1 MAAGGGGSLAE
12 QLASALPHMRG
23 ARRTVLPA
31 CRIRMRI
38 PADDLDG
45 AFGEAR
51 DEVLRWMQDR
61 AGRRLP
67 AEAWRGEGFELA
79 GAAPLRVEA
88 APARDAGRWT
98 ARLDEADGDVPDRL
112 WATEA
117 EIARDGEAISV
128 HVRLGC
134 AARGESP
141 SAPSVPGLVRRIAD
155 RFDVAVDGRPVGA
168 GPWLVDTPERAEKL
182 LALLCDPERERD
194 VLTIATHDLDD
205 DPSTALV
212 SPQSV
217 FERTLGAAHVAVV
230 TMSATFALTDRVGKE
245 LSVFRQAVRTYKPG
259 FDPWRAEPRD
269 HPLAVG
275 TRISAWAGG
284 SEAFEDFLVAT
295 CLRATVGAVDRE
307 EHPPFPFA
315 ARRTAPEPP
324 RTPVPPATPSG
335 DERLD
340 ALRRENEE
348 LGAETLRLAEALGK
362 AEKERNA
369 AIAARNEAR
378 AEARSLR
385 DRAAYLERMQGNA
398 PARPDGSVVPGSFG
412 QLEQWSK
419 EQLDGAVRLHPR
431 AIRAAKKSKFEDV
444 ALACRA
450 LLILR
455 DHYVPMRLEGGADRR
470 AAYREALA
478 REGLKDEPTFAGA
491 RAGEHGD
498 AYNVEHGGRNRQLER
513 HLKGSNARDERRG
526 FRLYFFWDDS
536 DREVVVGWLPNH
548 LPTRIS

>member
-1 MAAGGGGSLAE
+1 MADRGGGSLAE

-23 ARRTVLPA
+23 ARRPVLPA
-31 CRIRMRI
+31 CRITIRI
-38 PADDLDG
+38 PTDDLDG

-61 AGRRLP
+61 AVRSLP

-79 GAAPLRVEA
+79 GTGPLRVEA

-98 ARLDEADGDVPDRL
+98 ARLDEADGDAPDRL

-128 HVRLGC
+128 QVRLGC

-141 SAPSVPGLVRRIAD
+141 PALSVPGLVRRIAD

-168 GPWLVDTPERAEKL
+168 GPWLVDTPERAETL

-230 TMSATFALTDRVGKE
+230 TATAAFALTDRVGKE

-284 SEAFEDFLVAT
+284 PEAFEDFFVAT

-307 EHPPFPFA
+307 ERSPFTFS

-348 LGAETLRLAEALGK
+348 LGAENLKLAEALGK
-362 AEKERNA
+362 ERNA
-369 AIAARNEAR
+369 AGAARKEIK
-378 AEARSLR
+378 SLK
-385 DRAAYLERMQGNA
+385 DRVAHLERMQGNA
-398 PARPDGSVVPGSFG
+398 GAHPDGPAVPNSLK

-419 EQLDGAVRLHPR
+419 EHLDGKVRLHPR
-431 AIRAAKKSKFEDV
+431 AIGAAKKSKFEDV
-444 ALACRA
+444 ALAYRA

-455 DHYVPMRLEGGADRR
+455 DRYVPMRLEGGADRR

-498 AYNVEHGGRNRQLER
+498 AYNVEHDGRNRQLER

-536 DREVVVGWLPNH
+536 DQEVVVGWLPNH

>member
-1 MAAGGGGSLAE
+1 
-12 QLASALPHMRG
+12 
-23 ARRTVLPA
+23 
-31 CRIRMRI
+31 MRI

-61 AGRRLP
+61 AVRRLP

-79 GAAPLRVEA
+79 GAGPLRAEA
-88 APARDAGRWT
+88 ARDAGRWT
-98 ARLDEADGDVPDRL
+98 ARLDEADGDAPDRL
-112 WATEA
+112 WTTEA

-168 GPWLVDTPERAEKL
+168 GPWLVDTPERAETL

-284 SEAFEDFLVAT
+284 PEAFEDFFVAT

-307 EHPPFPFA
+307 ERSPFPFA

-348 LGAETLRLAEALGK
+348 LGAENLKLAEALGK
-362 AEKERNA
+362 ERNA
-369 AIAARNEAR
+369 AGAARKEIK
-378 AEARSLR
+378 SLK
-385 DRAAYLERMQGNA
+385 DRVAYLERLQGNA
-398 PARPDGSVVPGSFG
+398 GAHPDGPAVPDSLK
-412 QLEQWSK
+412 QIEQWSK
-419 EQLDGAVRLHPR
+419 EHLDGKVRLHPR
-431 AIRAAKKSKFEDV
+431 AIGAAKKSKFEDV
-444 ALACRA
+444 ALAYRA

-455 DHYVPMRLEGGADRR
+455 DRYVPMRLEGGADRR
-470 AAYREALA
+470 AVYREALA

>member
-1 MAAGGGGSLAE
+1 MTAQAGGSLAE
-12 QLASALPHMRG
+12 QLASALPRIRG
-23 ARRTVLPA
+23 ARPPA
-31 CRIRMRI
+31 PPVSQVTMRI

-45 AFGEAR
+45 AFGEVR

-61 AGRRLP
+61 AGRSPP
-67 AEAWRGEGFELA
+67 AEAWRGERFELA
-79 GAAPLRVEA
+79 GAGSLRAEA
-88 APARDAGRWT
+88 APAEDAGRWT
-98 ARLDEADGDVPDRL
+98 ARLEEADGDAPHRL
-112 WATEA
+112 WTTEA
-117 EIARDGEAISV
+117 EIARDGKAISA

-141 SAPSVPGLVRRIAD
+141 PALSVPDLVRRIAA
-155 RFDVAVDGRPVGA
+155 RFGVVVDGRPVGA
-168 GPWLVDTPERAEKL
+168 GPWLVDTPERAERL
-182 LALLCDPERERD
+182 LALLCDPARERD
-194 VLTIATHDLDD
+194 VLTVATHDLDD

-217 FERTLGAAHVAVV
+217 FERTLGAAHVAIV
-230 TMSATFALTDRVGKE
+230 TATAAFALTDRVGKE

-259 FDPWRAEPRD
+259 FDPWRAEPHD
-269 HPLAVG
+269 HPLALG

-284 SEAFEDFLVAT
+284 PEAFEDFLVAT
-295 CLRATVGAVDRE
+295 CLRATVGAADRE
-307 EHPPFPFA
+307 RPSSPLA

-324 RTPVPPATPSG
+324 RAPGPPAPPSG

-348 LGAETLRLAEALGK
+348 LRAENLRLAESLGK

-369 AIAARNEAR
+369 AVAARNEAR

-385 DRAAYLERMQGNA
+385 DRAAHLERTRGNA
-398 PARPDGSVVPGSFG
+398 PARSDGPAVPGGFK

-419 EQLDGAVRLHPR
+419 EHLDGKVRLLPR

-444 ALACRA
+444 ELAYRA

-455 DHYVPMRLEGGADRR
+455 DHYVPMRLDGGADKQ

-478 REGLKDEPTFAGA
+478 REGLEEEPAFAGT

-498 AYNVEHGGRNRQLER
+498 AYFVQHGGRRRQLER
-513 HLKGSNARDERRG
+513 HLKGSNARNERRG
-526 FRLYFFWDDS
+526 FRLYFFWDDG

>member
-1 MAAGGGGSLAE
+1 MAARGGGSLAE
-12 QLASALPHMRG
+12 QLASVLPRMRG
-23 ARRTVLPA
+23 ARAPALPA
-31 CRIRMRI
+31 CQITMRI

-51 DEVLRWMQDR
+51 DEVSRWMQDR
-61 AGRRLP
+61 AGRSLP
-67 AEAWRGEGFELA
+67 AEVWRGEGFELA
-79 GAAPLRVEA
+79 GAGPLRVEA
-88 APARDAGRWT
+88 APAQDAGRWT
-98 ARLDEADGDVPDRL
+98 ARLDEADGDAPDRL
-112 WATEA
+112 WTTEA
-117 EIARDGEAISV
+117 EVAKDGEAISV

-141 SAPSVPGLVRRIAD
+141 PALSVPGLVRRIAD
-155 RFDVAVDGRPVGA
+155 RFGVVIDGRPIGA
-168 GPWLVDTPERAEKL
+168 GPWLVNTPKRAERL
-182 LALLCDPERERD
+182 LALLCAPERERD
-194 VLTIATHDLDD
+194 VLAIATHDLDD

-217 FERTLGAAHVAVV
+217 FERTLGVAHVAIV
-230 TMSATFALTDRVGKE
+230 TATAAFALTDRVGRE

-259 FDPWRAEPRD
+259 FDPWRAEPHD

-284 SEAFEDFLVAT
+284 PEAFEGFLVAT

-307 EHPPFPFA
+307 ERSPFPFS
-315 ARRTAPEPP
+315 ARRIAPEPP
-324 RTPVPPATPSG
+324 RAPVPPAASSG

-348 LGAETLRLAEALGK
+348 LGAENLKLAEALGK
-362 AEKERNA
+362 ERA
-369 AIAARNEAR
+369 AAGAARKEV
-378 AEARSLR
+378 RSLK
-385 DRAAYLERMQGNA
+385 DRVAHLERMRGDA
-398 PARPDGSVVPGSFG
+398 LARPDGPAVPGSFK

-419 EQLDGAVRLHPR
+419 EQLDGIVRLHPR

-444 ALACRA
+444 ELAYRA

-455 DHYVPMRLEGGADRR
+455 DHYVPMRLDGGADRQ

-478 REGLKDEPTFAGA
+478 REGLKDEQTFAGS
-491 RAGEHGD
+491 RAGEHGE

-526 FRLYFFWDDS
+526 FRLYFFWNDS

>member
-1 MAAGGGGSLAE
+1 MVAQGGGSLAE
-12 QLASALPHMRG
+12 QLAAALPRMRG
-23 ARRTVLPA
+23 ARRPVLPA
-31 CRIRMRI
+31 CRITIRI

-51 DEVLRWMQDR
+51 DEVSRWMQDR

-98 ARLDEADGDVPDRL
+98 ARLDEADGDAPDRL
-112 WATEA
+112 WTTEA

-128 HVRLGC
+128 DVRLGC
-134 AARGESP
+134 AALGESP
-141 SAPSVPGLVRRIAD
+141 PALSVPGLVRRVAD
-155 RFDVAVDGRPVGA
+155 RFVVVVDGRQVGA

-230 TMSATFALTDRVGKE
+230 TATAAFALTDRVGKE

-269 HPLAVG
+269 HPLTIG
-275 TRISAWAGG
+275 TRISAWADGP
-284 SEAFEDFLVAT
+284 EAFEDFFVAT
-295 CLRATVGAVDRE
+295 CLRATVGVVDRE
-307 EHPPFPFA
+307 KRSPFPFA
-315 ARRTAPEPP
+315 ARRTAPAAA
-324 RTPVPPATPSG
+324 RAPVPPAAPSG
-335 DERLD
+335 DERMD
-340 ALRRENEE
+340 ALRRENEG
-348 LGAETLRLAEALGK
+348 LRAENLRLAESLGK
-362 AEKERNA
+362 ERA
-369 AIAARNEAR
+369 AAGAARKEV
-378 AEARSLR
+378 RSLK
-385 DRAAYLERMQGNA
+385 DRVAHLERMRGNG
-398 PARPDGSVVPGSFG
+398 PAHPDGPAVPGSFG

-419 EQLDGAVRLHPR
+419 EHLDGKVRLHRR
-431 AIRAAKKSKFEDV
+431 AIGAARKSKFEDV
-444 ALACRA
+444 ELAYRA

-455 DHYVPMRLEGGADRR
+455 DHYVPMRLEGGADKR
-470 AAYREALA
+470 ATYREALA
-478 REGLKDEPTFAGA
+478 KEGLEDEPTFAGT

-498 AYNVEHGGRNRQLER
+498 TYFVRHGGRNRQLER